1 MMHNRLYKLI
11 YFLKVEKVNK
21 FSKSIGLNYDNI
33 IARDGG
39 GS

>member
-21 FSKSIGLNYDNI
+21 FSKSIGLKNI
-33 IARDGG
+33 FRNFL
-39 GS
+39 